1 MIDRRRLLAA
11 GLATGLVSS
20 LAAAGS
26 ALGPRSARAA
36 EPGVLRIGY
45 QKNGILAVAR
55 EQAAIEATRK
65 PRGVSVRW
73 VEFSFGPPLLEAL
86 NLGAIDF
93 GQTGDAPPIFA
104 QAAGAGL
111 VYAAAQ
117 PNGGSGS
124 AILLPKG
131 SPIGSLAD
139 LKGKRVAFAKGS
151 SAHNLT
157 VAALEKAGLGYRD
170 ITPVLLAPADGAA
183 AFVGGTIDAWTV
195 WDPYFAIAEEGQGAR
210 ILVQAPDITPTNNF
224 FLANKGFAEERPEVL
239 KAAIAALG
247 EVAVWCESN
256 RPSVAASLSKIT
268 GVPLAATRRA
278 VDRIRFVIAPMDAA
292 VTAEQ
297 QRIADRFHAI
307 GVIPRSVRVSD
318 IVWTP
323 PVTTTKTQN
332 NG

>member
-1 MIDRRRLLAA
+1 MLDRRRLLAA
-11 GLATGLVSS
+11 GLS
-20 LAAAGS
+20 LAGT
-26 ALGPRSARAA
+26 LLPLRRARAG

-55 EQAAIEATRK
+55 EQAAIEAALA
-65 PRGVSVRW
+65 PQNVSVRW

-104 QAAGAGL
+104 QAAGANL

-117 PNGGSGS
+117 PKGGSGA

-131 SPIGSLAD
+131 SPIAALAD

-157 VAALEKAGLGYRD
+157 VAALETAGLTYRD

-183 AFVGGTIDAWTV
+183 AFAGGTIDAWTV

-210 ILVQAPDITPTNNF
+210 VLVQASDVTPTNNF
-224 FLANKGFAEERPEVL
+224 FLANRAFAEARPEVL
-239 KAAIAALG
+239 KATVAALG
-247 EVAVWCESN
+247 AVAVWCEAN

-278 VDRIRFVIAPMDAA
+278 VERIRFVIAPMDAA
-292 VTAEQ
+292 VIAEQ
-297 QRIADRFHAI
+297 QRIADRFLRL
-307 GVIPRSVRVSD
+307 GVIPRRVPVSE

-323 PVTTTKTQN
+323 PETLNKT
-332 NG
+332 

>member
-1 MIDRRRLLAA
+1 MLDRRRLLAA
-11 GLATGLVSS
+11 CLA
-20 LAAAGS
+20 LAGT
-26 ALGPRSARAA
+26 ALPLRDARAS

-55 EQAAIEATRK
+55 EQAAIEAALK
-65 PRGVSVRW
+65 PQGVSVRW

-104 QAAGAGL
+104 QAAGANL

-117 PNGGSGS
+117 PHGGSGS
-124 AILLPKG
+124 AILVPKD
-131 SPIGSLAD
+131 SPLTTLAE
-139 LKGKRVAFAKGS
+139 LKGKRVAFSKGS

-157 VAALEKAGLGYRD
+157 VAALEKAGLTYRD

-183 AFVGGTIDAWTV
+183 AFAGGTIDAWAV

-210 ILVQAPDITPTNNF
+210 VLVRASDITPTNNF
-224 FLANKGFAEERPEVL
+224 FLANKDFAEAQADVL
-239 KAAIAALG
+239 TTALAALG
-247 EVAVWCESN
+247 EVAVWCEGN
-256 RPSVAASLSKIT
+256 HASVAASLSKIT

-278 VDRIRFVIAPMDAA
+278 VERIRFVIAPMDAP
-292 VTAEQ
+292 VIAEQ

-307 GVIPRSVRVSD
+307 GVIPRPVQVSD

-323 PVTTTKTQN
+323 PETANKT
-332 NG
+332 

>member
-1 MIDRRRLLAA
+1 MLDRRRLLAA
-11 GLATGLVSS
+11 GLASG
-20 LAAAGS
+20 LAAAGIR
-26 ALGPRSARAA
+26 APLAA

-55 EQAAIEATRK
+55 EQAAIEAALK
-65 PRGVSVRW
+65 GQGVGVRW

-86 NLGAIDF
+86 SLGAIDF

-104 QAAGAGL
+104 QAAGANL

-117 PNGGSGS
+117 PRGGSGS

-131 SPIGSLAD
+131 STLATLAD

-157 VAALEKAGLGYRD
+157 VAALEKAGLSYRD

-183 AFVGGTIDAWTV
+183 AFAGGTVDAWTV
-195 WDPYFAIAEEGQGAR
+195 WDPYFAIAENGEGVR
-210 ILVQAPDITPTNNF
+210 ILAQAPDITPTNNF
-224 FLANKGFAEERPEVL
+224 FLANKGFAEERPQVL
-239 KAAIAALG
+239 TTAIAALG
-247 EVAVWCESN
+247 EVALWCEAN
-256 RPSVAASLSKIT
+256 RPIVAASLSKVT

-278 VDRIRFVIAPMDAA
+278 VDRIRFVIAPMEAS
-292 VTAEQ
+292 VTGEQ
-297 QRIADRFHAI
+297 QHIADRFHRI
-307 GVIPRSVRVSD
+307 GVIPRPVRVSD

-323 PVTTTKTQN
+323 PAAPVQPPK

>member
-1 MIDRRRLLAA
+1 MTTLDRRRLLAA
-11 GLATGLVSS
+11 GLA
-20 LAAAGS
+20 LAGT
-26 ALGPRSARAA
+26 ALPLRLARAS

-55 EQAAIEATRK
+55 EQAAIEAALK
-65 PRGVSVRW
+65 PQGVSVRW

-104 QAAGAGL
+104 QAAGANL

-117 PNGGSGS
+117 LNGGSGS

-131 SPIGSLAD
+131 SSVATLAD

-157 VAALEKAGLGYRD
+157 VAVLEKAGLSYRD

-183 AFVGGTIDAWTV
+183 AFAGGTIDAWTV

-210 ILVQAPDITPTNNF
+210 ILVQAQDITPTNNF

-247 EVAVWCESN
+247 EVAVWCEGN

-292 VTAEQ
+292 VIAEQ

-323 PVTTTKTQN
+323 PATVTKTQN

>member
-1 MIDRRRLLAA
+1 MTTLDRRRLLAA
-11 GLATGLVSS
+11 GLA
-20 LAAAGS
+20 LAGT
-26 ALGPRSARAA
+26 ALPLRRARAS

-55 EQAAIEATRK
+55 EQAAIEAALK
-65 PRGVSVRW
+65 PQGVTVRW

-104 QAAGAGL
+104 QAAGANL

-131 SPIGSLAD
+131 SSVATLAD

-151 SAHNLT
+151 SAHNFT
-157 VAALEKAGLGYRD
+157 VAALEKAGLSYRD

-183 AFVGGTIDAWTV
+183 AFAGGTIDAWTV

-210 ILVQAPDITPTNNF
+210 ILVQASDITPTNNF

-247 EVAVWCESN
+247 EVAVWCEGN

-292 VTAEQ
+292 VIAEQ

-323 PVTTTKTQN
+323 PATATKTQN

>member
-1 MIDRRRLLAA
+1 MTMLDRRRLLAA
-11 GLATGLVSS
+11 GLA
-20 LAAAGS
+20 LAGT
-26 ALGPRSARAA
+26 ALPLRLARAS
-36 EPGVLRIGY
+36 EPSVLRIGY

-55 EQAAIEATRK
+55 EQAAIEAALK
-65 PRGVSVRW
+65 PQRVSVRW

-104 QAAGAGL
+104 QAAGGNL

-131 SPIGSLAD
+131 SPIATLAD

-157 VAALEKAGLGYRD
+157 VAALEKAGLSYRD

-183 AFVGGTIDAWTV
+183 AFAGGTIDAWTV

-224 FLANKGFAEERPEVL
+224 FLANKVFAEERPEVL

-247 EVAVWCESN
+247 TVAVWCEGN

-318 IVWTP
+318 IVWTLPAP
-323 PVTTTKTQN
+323 PNKTQN

>member
-1 MIDRRRLLAA
+1 MLDRRHFLAA
-11 GLATGLVSS
+11 GLA
-20 LAAAGS
+20 AAGT
-26 ALGPRSARAA
+26 ALPLRRAGA
-36 EPGVLRIGY
+36 SEPGVIRIGY

-55 EQAAIEATRK
+55 EQAAIEAALK
-65 PRGVSVRW
+65 PQGVAVRW

-93 GQTGDAPPIFA
+93 GQSGDAPPIFA
-104 QAAGAGL
+104 QAAGANL

-117 PNGGSGS
+117 PKGGSGS

-131 SPIGSLAD
+131 SPIASLAD

-151 SAHNLT
+151 SAHNLI
-157 VAALEKAGLGYRD
+157 VAALETAGLTYRD

-183 AFVGGTIDAWTV
+183 AFAGGTIDAWTV

-210 ILVQAPDITPTNNF
+210 ILVQASEITPTNNF
-224 FLANKGFAEERPEVL
+224 FLANRAFAEERPDVL
-239 KAAIAALG
+239 RAAIAALG
-247 EVAVWCESN
+247 TVAVWCEGN
-256 RPSVAASLSKIT
+256 HPSVAASLSKIT

-292 VTAEQ
+292 VIAEQ

-307 GVIPRSVRVSD
+307 GVIPRPVRVSD
-318 IVWTP
+318 IVWAPTEIP
-323 PVTTTKTQN
+323 TKTQN

>member
-1 MIDRRRLLAA
+1 MLDRRQFLAA
-11 GLATGLVSS
+11 GLV
-20 LAAAGS
+20 AAGT
-26 ALGPRSARAA
+26 ALPLRRARAV

-55 EQAAIEATRK
+55 EQAAIEAALK
-65 PRGVSVRW
+65 PRNVSVRW

-117 PNGGSGS
+117 PKGGSGA

-131 SPIGSLAD
+131 SSIATLAD
-139 LKGKRVAFAKGS
+139 LRGKRVAFAKGS

-157 VAALEKAGLGYRD
+157 VAALERAGLSYRD

-183 AFVGGTIDAWTV
+183 AFAGGTIDAWTV

-224 FLANKGFAEERPEVL
+224 FLANKAFAAERPDVL
-239 KAAIAALG
+239 RAAIAALG
-247 EVAVWCESN
+247 EVAVWCEAN
-256 RPSVAASLSKIT
+256 RPSVAASLSRIT

-278 VDRIRFVIAPMDAA
+278 VERIRFVIAPMDAA

-307 GVIPRSVRVSD
+307 GVIPRPVRVSE

-323 PVTTTKTQN
+323 SETPNKTQN

>member
-1 MIDRRRLLAA
+1 MLDRRQLLAA
-11 GLATGLVSS
+11 GLA
-20 LAAAGS
+20 AAGT
-26 ALGPRSARAA
+26 ALPLRRADA
-36 EPGVLRIGY
+36 VETGVLRIGY

-55 EQAAIEATRK
+55 EQAAIEAALK
-65 PRGVSVRW
+65 PRNVSVRW

-117 PNGGSGS
+117 PKGGSGS

-131 SPIGSLAD
+131 SSIATLAD

-157 VAALEKAGLGYRD
+157 VAALEKAGLTYRD

-183 AFVGGTIDAWTV
+183 AFAGGTIDAWTV

-210 ILVQAPDITPTNNF
+210 ILVQASDITPPNNF
-224 FLANKGFAEERPEVL
+224 FLANKAFAEEQPDVL

-247 EVAVWCESN
+247 EVAVWCEAN

-278 VDRIRFVIAPMDAA
+278 VERIRFVIAPMDAA

-307 GVIPRSVRVSD
+307 GVIPRPVRVSD

-323 PVTTTKTQN
+323 PETSNKTQN